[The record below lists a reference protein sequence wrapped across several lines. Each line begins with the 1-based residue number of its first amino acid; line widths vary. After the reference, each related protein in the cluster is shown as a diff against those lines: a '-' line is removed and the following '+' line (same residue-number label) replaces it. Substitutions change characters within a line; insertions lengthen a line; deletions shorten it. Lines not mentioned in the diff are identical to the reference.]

1 MLNSLALRKRFF
13 FKKILKLFS
22 FKIPNRNHASW
33 VTTQFVYAALYDHK
47 IVFEM
52 RKTYDLG
59 SYVAL
64 DDISITD
71 GRCDEPVTCDFDDDI
86 CSYGSSN
93 QKYDF
98 DFARFVGEFS
108 ICFLGLKDSFIKQH
122 FSIVVPK
129 YFFPFKS
136 FNIFKRTFKAYFLFP
151 VFAFQVLKLY

>member
-1 MLNSLALRKRFF
+1 
-13 FKKILKLFS
+13 
-22 FKIPNRNHASW
+22 
-33 VTTQFVYAALYDHK
+33 
-47 IVFEM
+47 M

-122 FSIVVPK
+122 FSTVVPN
-129 YFFPFKS
+129 YFSPIKS
-136 FNIFKRTFKAYFLFP
+136 FNNVDLPAPFGPTIAILESYDTSRSTSFNI
-151 VFAFQVLKLY
+151 VFSGEYPNVILSN